1 MDIKLPVDVDF
12 IIKSFQKNSHSAYAV
27 GGCVRDSLLGKAPTD
42 WDICTDALPDETL
55 EIFKAFK
62 ILKTGI
68 KHGTLTLIINSVPYE
83 ITTFR
88 TDGNYLDSRR
98 PESVKFIR
106 SLKEDAKRRDFTVN
120 AMAYC
125 NGSGLWDYFGGLD
138 DLSKKTIRC
147 VGNPTKRFSEDALR
161 IMRAVRFSA
170 VLGFKIDDETKKAV
184 FSLKNTLLNIAPER
198 INTEFTKILLCD
210 NSEIFSEYA
219 QIFSLFFPGFEKS
232 DNDFSK
238 TLVRLPKS
246 ADIRLAFI
254 LLKSNS
260 DISSIKKLRY
270 PKKTITA
277 VSDIVKNYSFV
288 CSSTTDVRNLI
299 CITGYD
305 TAKAILTIKDCE
317 NNSGKLCCY
326 YKQIKEKNLCCRLS
340 ELDISGEDIKNIGI
354 SDGNSIGNILK
365 RLLSLVISGKC
376 ENKKEKLT
384 AEARL
389 LSEELK

>member
-12 IIKSFQKNSHSAYAV
+12 IIKRLQKNSHSAYAV
-27 GGCVRDSLLGKAPTD
+27 GGCVRDSLLGKVPTD
-42 WDICTDALPDETL
+42 WDICTDAFPDETL
-55 EIFKAFK
+55 EIFKEFK
-62 ILKTGI
+62 ALKTGI
-68 KHGTLTLIINSVPYE
+68 KHGTVTLIINSVPYE

-88 TDGNYLDSRR
+88 ADGNYLDSRR
-98 PESVKFIR
+98 PESVKFLR

-125 NGSGLWDYFGGLD
+125 NESGLLDYFGGLND
-138 DLSKKTIRC
+138 ISKKTIRC

-170 VLGFKIDDETKKAV
+170 VLGFEIDDETKKAV
-184 FSLKNTLLNIAPER
+184 FSLKDTLLNIAPER
-198 INTEFTKILLCD
+198 INTEFTKILLCG
-210 NSEIFSEYA
+210 NPQIFSEYA
-219 QIFSLFFPGFEKS
+219 RLFSLFFPGFENS
-232 DNDFSK
+232 DCNFSK
-238 TLVRLPKS
+238 TLVKLPKS

-260 DISSIKKLRY
+260 DVASIRKLRY
-270 PKKTITA
+270 SKKTITA
-277 VSDIVKNYSFV
+277 VSDIINNYSFI
-288 CSSTTDVRNLI
+288 CNGITDVRNLI
-299 CITGYD
+299 CATGYD

-317 NNSGKLCCY
+317 SNSDRLCGY
-326 YKQIKEKNLCCRLS
+326 YKEIKENNLCCRLS

-365 RLLSLVISGKC
+365 RLLSLVISGRC

>member
-1 MDIKLPVDVDF
+1 MVIKLPSDVDF

-27 GGCVRDSLLGKAPTD
+27 GGCVRDSLLGKVPTD

-55 EIFKAFK
+55 EIFKDFK
-62 ILKTGI
+62 VLKTGI
-68 KHGTLTLIINSVPYE
+68 KHGTLTVILNSVPYE

-88 TDGNYLDSRR
+88 ADGNYLDSRR

-125 NGSGLWDYFGGLD
+125 NESGLLDYFGGLD
-138 DLSKKTIRC
+138 DISKKIIRC

-170 VLGFKIDDETKKAV
+170 VLGFKIDEKTKKTV

-198 INTEFTKILLCD
+198 INTEFTKILLCN

-219 QIFSLFFPGFEKS
+219 KVFSLFFPGFENL
-232 DNDFSK
+232 DCNFSK
-238 TLVRLPKS
+238 TLVKLPKS
-246 ADIRLAFI
+246 VDIRLAFI
-254 LLKSNS
+254 LLKSNANIA
-260 DISSIKKLRY
+260 DIIKLRY
-270 PKKTITA
+270 PKKTVTA
-277 VSDIVKNYSFV
+277 VSNIVKNYPFI
-288 CSSTTDVRNLI
+288 CNSTTDVRNLI
-299 CITGYD
+299 CKSGYD
-305 TAKAILTIKDCE
+305 TAKAILTIKDIE
-317 NNSGKLCCY
+317 NNSNQLCGFY
-326 YKQIKEKNLCCRLS
+326 NEIKEKKLCCRLS
-340 ELDISGEDIKNIGI
+340 ELDISGDDIKNIGI

-365 RLLSLVISGKC
+365 QLISLVISGKC
-376 ENKKEKLT
+376 ENKNEKLT
-384 AEARL
+384 AEAWL